1 MRPVNYFKNRI
12 EFALK
17 GNGTIKVNNQKK
29 QFSKW
34 KENNLLKSNFQ

>member
-29 QFSKW
+29 TI
-34 KENNLLKSNFQ
+34 